1 MIVRK
6 NCWIYERKNVQNI
19 AISQQQIKIRQN
31 FDYSSTKEALLS
43 KREPSLHVPRNSV
56 KVSQPFFLTFF
67 YT

>member
-31 FDYSSTKEALLS
+31 FDYLSRKEALLS
-43 KREPSLHVPRNSV
+43 KIEPSLHVPRNSI
-56 KVSQPFFLTFF
+56 KVSQPFF
-67 YT
+67 